1 MRQEIGAREW
11 TEITKKEGM
20 VVWGIDVEGNPVKPT
35 HVHSGIVP
43 VHENHVDAGIVLI
56 LENHVDAE
64 VTLILEN
71 HVDVRTVHVRAG
83 MLTGF

>member
-1 MRQEIGAREW
+1 
-11 TEITKKEGM
+11 M
-20 VVWGIDVEGNPVKPT
+20 VVWGIDVEGNPVDPA
-35 HVHSGIVP
+35 HVHTRIVP
-43 VHENHVDAGIVLI
+43 VHKNHVDAGTFLI
-56 LENHVDAE
+56 LENHVGAE